1 MLEDRLMPYLKIQTN
16 LELSDASRRE
26 ILRKA
31 SVLLAKNLG
40 KPEKYV
46 MLRFDAAQ
54 PMMFAGSAEPCAF
67 VELKSIGL
75 PENRTAALSRVLCQ
89 FLGDELK
96 IPSERIYIEFTDARD
111 VMWGWDGG
119 TF

>member
-1 MLEDRLMPYLKIQTN
+1 MPYLKIQTN
-16 LELSDASRRE
+16 HEVTTAARQE
-26 ILRKA
+26 ILQKA

-46 MLRFDAAQ
+46 MVRLDPAQ
-54 PMMFAGSAEPCAF
+54 PMLFAGSSDPCAF
-67 VELKSIGL
+67 LELKSIGL
-75 PENRTAALSRVLCQ
+75 PENRTGALSRLLCQ

-96 IPSERIYIEFTDARD
+96 IPSERIYIEFTDAKD
-111 VMWGWDGG
+111 SMWGWDGG